1 MTRFGLFAVPLVFVA
16 GFMPGSVQAQQVP
29 NGPLGATPAD
39 TAPAGAPGSSAQPKV
54 SARDRAELNAL
65 IDKLRA
71 VPVEIES
78 VEPVKNSLE
87 QFFLKVVTGEDK

>member
-1 MTRFGLFAVPLVFVA
+1 LRF
-16 GFMPGSVQAQQVP
+16 S
-29 NGPLGATPAD
+29 
-39 TAPAGAPGSSAQPKV
+39 PK
-54 SARDRAELNAL
+54 DRAELNAL

>member
-1 MTRFGLFAVPLVFVA
+1 VRVAQVNDVVRAAAASVAAKGEWKDSTLRFSP
-16 GFMPGSVQAQQVP
+16 
-29 NGPLGATPAD
+29 
-39 TAPAGAPGSSAQPKV
+39 
-54 SARDRAELNAL
+54 RDRAELNAL

-87 QFFLKVVTGEDK
+87 QFFLKVVTGESS